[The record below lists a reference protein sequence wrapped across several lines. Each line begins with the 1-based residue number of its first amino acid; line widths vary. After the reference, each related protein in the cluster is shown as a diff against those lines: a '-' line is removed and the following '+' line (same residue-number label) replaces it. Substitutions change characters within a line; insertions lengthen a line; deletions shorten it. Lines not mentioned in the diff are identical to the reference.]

1 MYGLS
6 QRHED
11 IRVMD
16 KQWLWHNHYSSEKKK
31 KPANKTI
38 KMNRVLSDM
47 IPKAFVEN
55 LQNKVLLTFLSEFVR
70 ITYQTCD
77 VLLFAMQMFEDK
89 TLRLKV

>member
-1 MYGLS
+1 
-6 QRHED
+6 
-11 IRVMD
+11 
-16 KQWLWHNHYSSEKKK
+16 
-31 KPANKTI
+31 
-38 KMNRVLSDM
+38 MNRVLSDM

-70 ITYQTCD
+70 ITYQICD